1 MIYNHVENFCNKSL
15 KFPITETLNQ
25 ITATKKA
32 QIISTF
38 HFSTLY
44 TRIHEKGFLQHYYN
58 RHLKVVRKNVSMN
71 EL

>member
-1 MIYNHVENFCNKSL
+1 MENFCNKSL

-44 TRIHEKGFLQHYYN
+44 TRIHHNFL
-58 RHLKVVRKNVSMN
+58 LKVFSGTIIFAF
-71 EL
+71 